1 MNQREYY
8 THKIA
13 KLVVAPL
20 DLTVQRKRN
29 LSVLAQCGF
38 YTVTYPV
45 SASLAFG
52 YLLIA
57 KKGSNND
64 PINMRTGLVVKAPYL
79 FFSEL
84 LDPQNKY
91 FEVGNKHALIPA
103 DDSNP
108 RVRLYQNGSPTTCE
122 GLDVIYPDG
131 LYLQIF
137 PELTIM
143 RKLDLDIAKLV
154 DRVDERGIKWSA
166 PRNGVRICLEP
177 DSNPQMRFLSTI
189 YRDAP
194 FSLQTNPALKETLE
208 VLVV

>member
-1 MNQREYY
+1 MKLLIFFNDCLRPVIHFALYHTTATHRQKKIKCNTKSFKLQTNISRVMNQREYY

-131 LYLQIF
+131 
-137 PELTIM
+137 
-143 RKLDLDIAKLV
+143 
-154 DRVDERGIKWSA
+154 
-166 PRNGVRICLEP
+166 
-177 DSNPQMRFLSTI
+177 
-189 YRDAP
+189 
-194 FSLQTNPALKETLE
+194 
-208 VLVV
+208 